1 MLIVC
6 YIVCYI
12 AKNIVR
18 NIKMVAQ
25 KNEKKNWSMISF
37 IHSGSEIRIYR
48 VSSGNNLDQDDIT
61 NF

>member
-25 KNEKKNWSMISF
+25 KKEKKT
-37 IHSGSEIRIYR
+37 GP
-48 VSSGNNLDQDDIT
+48 
-61 NF
+61 

>member
-1 MLIVC
+1 MLIVF

-25 KNEKKNWSMISF
+25 KKEKKT
-37 IHSGSEIRIYR
+37 GP
-48 VSSGNNLDQDDIT
+48 
-61 NF
+61 